1 MTGHMN
7 LRRQYVQAKT
17 ALDVGSRKKPY
28 VWIHHFN
35 NIALPYILEQCTR
48 RLPASMICYENLLKL
63 QALDQKQ
70 NSEYVL
76 TLKIYLEQNLNATQ
90 TANELFIHRSTFLYR
105 LEKIKSILD
114 SNLDD
119 PDEIFYLN
127 LSLRLLEQE
136 AEKN

>member
-63 QALDQKQ
+63 QALDQEQ

-76 TLKIYLEQNLNATQ
+76 TFKNLLSNKI
-90 TANELFIHRSTFLYR
+90 
-105 LEKIKSILD
+105 
-114 SNLDD
+114 
-119 PDEIFYLN
+119 
-127 LSLRLLEQE
+127 
-136 AEKN
+136 